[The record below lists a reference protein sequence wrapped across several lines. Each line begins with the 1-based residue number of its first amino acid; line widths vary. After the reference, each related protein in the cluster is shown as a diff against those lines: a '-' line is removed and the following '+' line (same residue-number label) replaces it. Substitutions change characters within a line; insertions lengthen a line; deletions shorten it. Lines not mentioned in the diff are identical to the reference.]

1 LPRRGEELR
10 AHAPRP
16 VVGEGPKKPKQWKR
30 DRQLD
35 TFAREVAAGKPSLRT
50 FRQLRLTAAEKR
62 QLQDLTRRYST
73 EVQADVGK
81 HLVRGTANAVASAAT
96 LPLTGQTA
104 EETVRTV
111 RENVSGL
118 ADGPRSWG
126 NRQATPADVTK
137 DVRGG
142 VFPGFGRLWG
152 GKAAG
157 VAKVVPD
164 GWSRWGD
171 NVELVPTR
179 TVAGFRE
186 FQQGTLDPSKVA
198 RLEREIKREGIQE
211 PLILD
216 YDDLSREAYLSEG
229 NHRLQAALNL
239 GIDEV
244 PVRVI
249 RAKIRGREAVKR
261 AVPGTPG
268 EAGQYLSPSAI
279 GVGGRPLGG
288 TLPGAEK
295 IVDALPAAKRARL
308 QQEKL
313 RRVERGSRAAKSE
326 AVGETVGGQAGY
338 KAALAEL
345 KGELPK
351 LKFGG
356 LDGKFDQA
364 AADKLFTH
372 IQKHAELRPYEKLNA
387 QRALSA
393 ILEGKVPTRSD
404 IRWLDKVF
412 GPEVSGQVK
421 ASLPFWQKAKEA
433 GYQIINVPRALKSS
447 FDLSAPF
454 RQGLVLGARHPR
466 MWAKEWKPM
475 IRAFRSDRAYKDVMD
490 DIVSRPSF
498 PAMQQAKLAITDLE
512 GLATREEAFMSNL
525 AEDIPGI
532 GIGVRASS
540 RAYTTFLNKF
550 RADAFD
556 NYLETAQAQGLDIED
571 PKLLRS
577 IAEWVNN
584 ATGRGGSSEFVSQH
598 AVGLNA
604 LLFSPR
610 LMASRLNLILNPKFY
625 ADLSPFARKQALRG
639 MSQLLGAVSLTL
651 WLAKMNGADVSLD
664 PRSADFGKVRLG
676 DTRIDV
682 MGGMQQYMVLVAR
695 IAKGEMVSSSTGELI
710 PLEAGFAKTNR
721 DDILLRFGE
730 QKMAPVPAFAWSYLK
745 GENFEGNEFDFPKE
759 FGRLFLPIG
768 VESAYD
774 TNAEY
779 GPRRAA
785 AGFGLNA
792 VGLGVQTYPSQS
804 SSGKKSGGPA
814 SWGQRSR
821 GSGGGPSSWGR

>member
-1 LPRRGEELR
+1 LPRRGEELK

-35 TFAREVAAGKPSLRT
+35 TFAREVAAGKPSLKT

-62 QLQDLTRRYST
+62 QLQALTRRYST

-81 HLVRGTANAVASAAT
+81 HLVRGTANAVASAVT
-96 LPLTGQTA
+96 LPVTGQTA

-118 ADGPRSWG
+118 AEGPRSWG
-126 NRQATPADVTK
+126 TRQTAPADLTK

-152 GKAAG
+152 GKAAAVVKPKPG
-157 VAKVVPD
+157 VA
-164 GWSRWGD
+164 
-171 NVELVPTR
+171 
-179 TVAGFRE
+179 
-186 FQQGTLDPSKVA
+186 
-198 RLEREIKREGIQE
+198 
-211 PLILD
+211 
-216 YDDLSREAYLSEG
+216 
-229 NHRLQAALNL
+229 
-239 GIDEV
+239 
-244 PVRVI
+244 
-249 RAKIRGREAVKR
+249 
-261 AVPGTPG
+261 
-268 EAGQYLSPSAI
+268 
-279 GVGGRPLGG
+279 
-288 TLPGAEK
+288 GAEK

-313 RRVERGSRAAKSE
+313 YRAERGTRAAKSE
-326 AVGETVGGQAGY
+326 AAGETVGGQAGY

-356 LDGKFDQA
+356 LDGQFDQA

-454 RQGLVLGARHPR
+454 RQGLVLGARHPK

-490 DIVSRPSF
+490 DIVSRPTF
-498 PAMQQAKLAITDLE
+498 PAMQKAKLAITDLE

-556 NYLETAQAQGLDIED
+556 NYLETAQAQGLDIDD

-584 ATGRGGSSEFVSQH
+584 ATGRGGSSEFVSRH

-604 LLFSPR
+604 MLFSPR
-610 LMASRLNLILNPKFY
+610 LMASRMNLILNPKFY
-625 ADLSPFARKQALRG
+625 ADLDPFARKQALRG

-664 PRSADFGKVRLG
+664 PRSADFGKIRLG

-695 IAKGEMVSSSTGELI
+695 VAKGEMVSSSTGELI

-730 QKMAPVPAFAWSYLK
+730 QKMAPVPAFGWSYLK
-745 GENFEGNEFDFPKE
+745 GENFEGTEFDFPKE

-779 GPRRAA
+779 GPRMAA

-821 GSGGGPSSWGR
+821 GSGGPSSWGR

>member
-1 LPRRGEELR
+1 LPRRGEELK
-10 AHAPRP
+10 AHAPRAE
-16 VVGEGPKKPKQWKR
+16 VGEGPKKPKQWKR
-30 DRQLD
+30 DRQID
-35 TFAREVAAGKPSLRT
+35 TFAREVAAGKPSLKT

-81 HLVRGTANAVASAAT
+81 HLVRGTANVVASAAT

-118 ADGPRSWG
+118 AEGPRSWG
-126 NRQATPADVTK
+126 TRQAAPADLTK

-152 GKAAG
+152 GKAAAVAKAKPG
-157 VAKVVPD
+157 VA
-164 GWSRWGD
+164 
-171 NVELVPTR
+171 
-179 TVAGFRE
+179 
-186 FQQGTLDPSKVA
+186 
-198 RLEREIKREGIQE
+198 
-211 PLILD
+211 
-216 YDDLSREAYLSEG
+216 
-229 NHRLQAALNL
+229 
-239 GIDEV
+239 
-244 PVRVI
+244 
-249 RAKIRGREAVKR
+249 
-261 AVPGTPG
+261 
-268 EAGQYLSPSAI
+268 
-279 GVGGRPLGG
+279 
-288 TLPGAEK
+288 GAEK
-295 IVDALPAAKRARL
+295 IVDALPAARRARL

-313 RRVERGSRAAKSE
+313 RRVERGTRAANSE
-326 AVGETVGGQAGY
+326 AVGGTVGGQAGY

-351 LKFGG
+351 LRFGG
-356 LDGKFDQA
+356 LDGQFDQA

-372 IQKHAELRPYEKLNA
+372 IQKHADLRPYEKLNA

-393 ILEGKVPTRSD
+393 ILEGKVPTKSD
-404 IRWLDKVF
+404 IKWLDKVF

-421 ASLPFWQKAKEA
+421 SSLPFWQKAKEA

-454 RQGLVLGARHPR
+454 RQGIVLGARHPR
-466 MWAKEWKPM
+466 LWAKEWKPM
-475 IRAFRSDRAYKDVMD
+475 IRAFRSEQAYKDVLD
-490 DIVSRPSF
+490 DIVSRPTF
-498 PAMQQAKLAITDLE
+498 PAMQKAKLAITDLE

-556 NYLETAQAQGLDIED
+556 NYLETAQAQGLNIED

-584 ATGRGGSSEFVSQH
+584 ATGRGGSSEFVSRH

-610 LMASRLNLILNPKFY
+610 LMASRLNLLLNPKFFY
-625 ADLSPFARKQALRG
+625 DLDPFVRKQYIRG
-639 MSQLLGAVSLTL
+639 MAQLLGSVSMTL
-651 WLAKMNGADVSLD
+651 WLAKMNGADVGMD
-664 PRSADFGKVRLG
+664 PRSSDFGKIRLG

-682 MGGMQQYMVLVAR
+682 MGGFQQYMVLVAR
-695 IAKGEMVSSSTGELI
+695 LAKGEMVSSSTGELI
-710 PLEAGFAKTNR
+710 PLEAGFGNTNR
-721 DDILLRFGE
+721 DDILTRFGE
-730 QKMAPVPAFAWSYLK
+730 QKMAPVPAFGWGYLK
-745 GENFEGNEFDFPKE
+745 GENFEGNDFDVPKE
-759 FGRLFLPIG
+759 FARLFLPIG

-785 AGFGLNA
+785 VGFGLNA

-804 SSGKKSGGPA
+804 SSGKKKPGGPA